1 MLKSLIFNIFLYI
14 FAYIDFLMRQPI
26 KKSIAKANNIKSS
39 EPIYSLIVDGNNL
52 LKISLV
58 DKTMNSNGKEYGAVV
73 TFLRILGNIL
83 RKKDFNYCTVVWDGV
98 GSGVLR
104 YEIYKDYKANRDK
117 HYDLHTSETAY
128 DKAINAYCKKV
139 LDYAKS
145 KSKRVKKE
153 ESDEEIFDR
162 EKSILKQILQ
172 ELCIRQYEFENVEGD
187 DIISYCVQNK
197 KENEKIVIV
206 SSDKD
211 LTQLISDDV
220 IVYNHRI
227 KDFVTL
233 KNALEKI
240 GSRPDN
246 VVLEKILCGDS
257 SDNIKGINGIGEKT
271 LATLFPNIKTER
283 LDLSSLVRRSQELL
297 DSRKAEGK
305 KPLKSLLNIINGVT
319 DGCQGNKIYEINKKI
334 IDLSSPLLTK
344 EAKKSLSDEMYAP
357 IDVSELN
364 SKNIYYI
371 IRENSMSELFDENR
385 FSSLFE
391 PYSRIY
397 MMEKKRYDNYMK
409 SLND

>member
-1 MLKSLIFNIFLYI
+1 
-14 FAYIDFLMRQPI
+14 MRQPI

-39 EPIYSLIVDGNNL
+39 ESIYSLIVDGNNL

-145 KSKRVKKE
+145 KKKGAKKE

-197 KENEKIVIV
+197 KENE
-206 SSDKD
+206 
-211 LTQLISDDV
+211 
-220 IVYNHRI
+220 
-227 KDFVTL
+227 
-233 KNALEKI
+233 
-240 GSRPDN
+240 
-246 VVLEKILCGDS
+246 
-257 SDNIKGINGIGEKT
+257 
-271 LATLFPNIKTER
+271 
-283 LDLSSLVRRSQELL
+283 
-297 DSRKAEGK
+297 
-305 KPLKSLLNIINGVT
+305 
-319 DGCQGNKIYEINKKI
+319 
-334 IDLSSPLLTK
+334 
-344 EAKKSLSDEMYAP
+344 
-357 IDVSELN
+357 
-364 SKNIYYI
+364 
-371 IRENSMSELFDENR
+371 
-385 FSSLFE
+385 
-391 PYSRIY
+391 
-397 MMEKKRYDNYMK
+397 
-409 SLND
+409 